1 MSDLKSIK
9 QSICGLIE
17 DIAPEVNTDNLDHND
32 DIRDELDL
40 DSMDFIRLLEG
51 IDKTLGV
58 NIPES
63 DYGKVNTLHSMADY
77 ISGKLN

>member
-1 MSDLKSIK
+1 MNDLQSIK
-9 QSICGLIE
+9 QSICRLIV
-17 DIAPEVNTDNLDHND
+17 DIAPEVNTDDLDHND

-51 IDKTLGV
+51 VDEALGV

-63 DYGKVNTLHSMADY
+63 DYSKVNTLQSMAEY
-77 ISGKLN
+77 ISSQS

>member
-1 MSDLKSIK
+1 MNDLQSIK
-9 QSICGLIE
+9 QSICRLVV
-17 DIAPEVNTDNLDHND
+17 DIAPEVNTDDLDHND

-51 IDKTLGV
+51 IDKALGV

-63 DYGKVNTLHSMADY
+63 DYSKVNTLQSMAEY
-77 ISGKLN
+77 VSSHA

>member
-9 QSICGLIE
+9 QSICRLIV
-17 DIAPEVNTDNLDHND
+17 DIAPEVNTDELDHND

-40 DSMDFIRLLEG
+40 DSMDFIRLLEA
-51 IDKTLGV
+51 IEKTLGV

-63 DYGKVNTLHSMADY
+63 DYAKVNTLQNMAEY
-77 ISGKLN
+77 ISSHG

>member
-1 MSDLKSIK
+1 
-9 QSICGLIE
+9 
-17 DIAPEVNTDNLDHND
+17 VNTDNLDHND

-40 DSMDFIRLLEG
+40 DSMDFIRLLEA

-63 DYGKVNTLHSMADY
+63 DYRKVNTLQSMAEY
-77 ISGKLN
+77 ITSHS